1 MDPRRFH
8 KRLFDAAR
16 EFIPPK
22 TTVVC
27 AVSGGPDSMALLHGL
42 HALNTLR
49 RRGWRLHVAH
59 LDHALRAESAADAAF
74 VRAAAKSLGPRCTVR
89 RIDVA
94 AKARSAGE
102 TVEEAGR
109 RLRYEFLEATARKA
123 GAAVVAVAHHADDQA
138 ETVLHRI
145 VRGTGL
151 RGLAGMPQQRP
162 IRAGSAITLV
172 RPLLSFR
179 RADLLAYLD
188 RQRLAYR
195 LDATNED
202 ARSATRNRIRH
213 EIMPL
218 LAGALNP
225 EITTALLRL
234 SEQAS
239 RACAAIQTYA
249 ADALDRALLP
259 SGRGEI
265 VLDVRSLAGLPPA
278 VRAEVILAALQRLR
292 AGLGELGFER
302 IEAAAALI
310 GGDGRRRLIQ
320 LPEGASVERRGVKLL
335 FHVSAGSRAKGSRR

>member
-59 LDHALRAESAADAAF
+59 LDHALRAESAADAAC
-74 VRAAAKSLGPRCTVR
+74 VRAAAKSLGLSCTMR

-109 RLRYEFLEATARKA
+109 RLRYEFLEATARKT

-138 ETVLHRI
+138 ETVLHHI

-151 RGLAGMPQQRP
+151 RGLAGMPRRRP
-162 IRAGSAITLV
+162 IRESSAIMLI
-172 RPLLSFR
+172 RPLLGFR
-179 RADLLAYLD
+179 RTELLTYLD
-188 RQRLAYR
+188 GQELAYR
-195 LDATNED
+195 VDATNED
-202 ARSATRNRIRH
+202 TRSATRNRIRH

-225 EITTALLRL
+225 EIIAALLRL
-234 SEQAS
+234 SEQAG
-239 RACAAIQTYA
+239 RACAALQSCA
-249 ADALDRALLP
+249 AEAFQRALITAAPNEVVLDALVLAALP
-259 SGRGEI
+259 E
-265 VLDVRSLAGLPPA
+265 A
-278 VRAEVILAALQRLR
+278 VRTEVVVTALQRLEI
-292 AGLGELGFER
+292 GLQEVGFER
-302 IEAAAALI
+302 IDAIAAAAC
-310 GGDGRRRLIQ
+310 GDGRARMVQ
-320 LPEGASVERRGVKLL
+320 LPGGARVHRRGVKLH
-335 FHVSAGSRAKGSRR
+335 FCSKSGKR